1 MSKLSYE
8 IIIQCEDQD
17 VPRGISPN
25 SCQTIGHDSTN
36 SKVRYDTPQ
45 YPCLC
50 LKEPLKRV
58 CSNVQVPT
66 INKYP
71 ICVSSNTY
79 GYLGPCFYVHIIQ
92 KIESALA
99 ITQEMELL
107 PTNSTIYFLS
117 LFLYEKYNEIT
128 RFGPIVY

>member
-1 MSKLSYE
+1 M
-8 IIIQCEDQD
+8 
-17 VPRGISPN
+17 
-25 SCQTIGHDSTN
+25 
-36 SKVRYDTPQ
+36 
-45 YPCLC
+45 
-50 LKEPLKRV
+50 
-58 CSNVQVPT
+58 
-66 INKYP
+66 
-71 ICVSSNTY
+71 CVSLNTY

-117 LFLYEKYNEIT
+117 LFLYEKYNEIA